1 MRSYEGKRTIEQQFI
16 LGLHLSE
23 NSRWAKRDQDSV
35 STGFLINED
44 R

>member
-1 MRSYEGKRTIEQQFI
+1 MRSYEGMRTIEQQFI

-23 NSRWAKRDQDSV
+23 NSRWAKRDQG
-35 STGFLINED
+35 GFSIGVIINED